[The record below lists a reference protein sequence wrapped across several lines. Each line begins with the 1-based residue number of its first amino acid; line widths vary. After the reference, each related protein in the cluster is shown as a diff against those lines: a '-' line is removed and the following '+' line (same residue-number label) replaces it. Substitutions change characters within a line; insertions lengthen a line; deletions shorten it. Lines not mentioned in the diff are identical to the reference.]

1 MRHVATSAIKSLVI
15 GKTPMTA
22 TGRASLLIGVFT
34 GSSWLYNAHL
44 DRKARDIRA
53 KADREAADMRAKA
66 DRDAANIR
74 ADNEMQFRIWKARH
88 DVWAKQH
95 KQWENQSRF
104 MRGAEPKEP
113 IFEQK

>member
-22 TGRASLLIGVFT
+22 TGRASLLIGVFI

-44 DRKARDIRA
+44 DRKAMDIRA

-95 KQWENQSRF
+95 EQWENQSRF
-104 MRGAEPKEP
+104 MRVAEPKEP
-113 IFEQK
+113 IFARK